1 MPATP
6 RSAAPRLRARVTGGD
21 RPNPRG
27 WTEAGPASPEARR
40 EPKIRRTIIAGA
52 AVAALALIPVTAN
65 AAPGWRTVASDSD
78 VGRYSSLAYAGT
90 GANQTTAARLEI
102 RTNRPMRVRVE
113 TSVSCHDADY
123 LTSASVDLPRSSRI
137 VRPGHPWVRVYGPTF
152 PTAADCLVSSFV
164 TGGRGRLT
172 VTMAVP
178 S

>member
-6 RSAAPRLRARVTGGD
+6 RSGAPRPSGPGSPGKIARSRVAGPG
-21 RPNPRG
+21 
-27 WTEAGPASPEARR
+27 AGPASPEARR
-40 EPKIRRTIIAGA
+40 EPTIRRTIT
-52 AVAALALIPVTAN
+52 VNAN

-78 VGRYSSLAYAGT
+78 ASRHSTLAYAGT
-90 GANQTTAARLEI
+90 GANQTTAARLAI
-102 RTNRPMRVRVE
+102 RNNRPMRVRVE